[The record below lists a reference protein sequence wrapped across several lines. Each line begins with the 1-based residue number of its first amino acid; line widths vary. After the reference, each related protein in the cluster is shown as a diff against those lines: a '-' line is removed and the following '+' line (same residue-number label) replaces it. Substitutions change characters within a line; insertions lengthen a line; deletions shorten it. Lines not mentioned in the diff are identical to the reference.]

1 MPSKSKKN
9 IVNLAVY
16 FACHVNT
23 LLETLIQRIHASH
36 RRSNANGICQNIQAT
51 VLWASNMT
59 GAVLYNG
66 SFSSKQCS
74 IVCELYRANRLH
86 TRLFSATFAHKIR
99 LMLRHR
105 FFFHI
110 CMRITQ
116 IDFKLNETILKI
128 DCSFAYRTVCLQ
140 WKHESIFGMD
150 TWFIAIISQL
160 SENVPFSSNFVC
172 CMVECS
178 TFLLK
183 KQFFFMNHSYV
194 KKTASYTNHSIQ
206 RIIHP
211 FQTQITF

>member
-1 MPSKSKKN
+1 MRHTDVQTRMEYARTFKRQFCG
-9 IVNLAVY
+9 LATWQALYCTTVH
-16 FACHVNT
+16 FHPN
-23 LLETLIQRIHASH
+23 
-36 RRSNANGICQNIQAT
+36 NAQSCVSSIEQ
-51 VLWASNMT
+51 T
-59 GAVLYNG
+59 GYTRDC
-66 SFSSKQCS
+66 F
-74 IVCELYRANRLH
+74 RLH
-86 TRLFSATFAHKIR
+86 SHIKLGWCCVID
-99 LMLRHR
+99 
-105 FFFHI
+105 FFHI

-183 KQFFFMNHSYV
+183 KNFFFMNHSYV

-211 FQTQITF
+211 FQTQITFWFSLFFPEK